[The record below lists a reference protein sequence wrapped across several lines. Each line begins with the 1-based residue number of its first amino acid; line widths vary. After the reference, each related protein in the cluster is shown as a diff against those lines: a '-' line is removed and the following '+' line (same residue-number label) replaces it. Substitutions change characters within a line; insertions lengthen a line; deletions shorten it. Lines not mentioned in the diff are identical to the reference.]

1 MSDLITNPDAI
12 DARAADAAARHQ
24 AMLAELSGISMD
36 LARDMG
42 RRALEAQDGD
52 EAAALGACFAK
63 LARTVRQTI
72 ALETQV
78 LQERSVAELAAA
90 EAKRLERE
98 KRALANKAVV
108 QSAVRWLISN
118 QMRSGKTRNGLDADD
133 MRERL
138 EHEDLSDL
146 AYGDKPV
153 GELIDMI
160 CKDLR
165 LNIHWPSWRWKSWAR
180 EELEQRPPGS
190 PFANGVPPPPLPQDL
205 FTHDIKPKRE
215 PVSEP
220 LEAPQDTEPVW
231 D

>member
-1 MSDLITNPDAI
+1 MFDLITNPEAI
-12 DARAADAAARHQ
+12 DARTAAARHQ

-42 RRALEAQDGD
+42 RRALEADGAD
-52 EAAALGACFAK
+52 EAVALSSCFAK

-72 ALETQV
+72 TLETQV

-98 KRALANKAVV
+98 TRAVANKAVV

-138 EHEDLSDL
+138 EHEDLSDM

-153 GELIDMI
+153 GELLAMI
-160 CKDLR
+160 AKDLK
-165 LNIHWPSWRWKSWAR
+165 LNINWPAWRWKSWAR

-190 PFANGVPPPPLPQDL
+190 PFANGVPPPLQPEDL
-205 FTHDIKPKRE
+205 FTNDIKPKRE
-215 PVSEP
+215 PIGEP
-220 LEAPQDTEPVW
+220 LETPQDTEPVFS
-231 D
+231 